1 LINNSNANKKA
12 NYMSK
17 DISREKDKLRLLWKE
32 KRKKLSL
39 NFTNDNEKY
48 FIKNFKKAI
57 GAFENKIIAGYN
69 PINHEVDCLNLLNFA
84 SKQGSKIALPYVK
97 KNKIIEF
104 REWRNA
110 EPLVRDTLGIL
121 SPSSEKIVMP
131 DIILIPLL
139 CFDLNG
145 TRLGMGQ
152 GIYDRSLPF
161 FELSDKYGLAFS
173 AQETNE
179 LITEQHDFLID
190 GVITE
195 KNFLSFKRKKN

>member
-1 LINNSNANKKA
+1 
-12 NYMSK
+12 MSK

-39 NFTNDNEKY
+39 NFSNEYKKY
-48 FIKNFKKAI
+48 FINNFKKAI
-57 GAFENKIIAGYN
+57 GIFENKIIAGYN
-69 PINHEVDCLNLLNFA
+69 PINHEVDCINLLNFA

-104 REWRNA
+104 REWSNT

-121 SPSSEKIVMP
+121 SPSSEKIVIP
-131 DIILIPLL
+131 DVIIIPLL

-161 FELSDKYGLAFS
+161 FDLSDKYGLAFS
-173 AQETNE
+173 AQETNK

-195 KNFLSFKRKKN
+195 KNFLSFERKKN

>member
-1 LINNSNANKKA
+1 
-12 NYMSK
+12 MSK

-39 NFTNDNEKY
+39 NFSNEYKKY
-48 FIKNFKKAI
+48 FINNFKKAI
-57 GAFENKIIAGYN
+57 GIFENKIIAGYN
-69 PINHEVDCLNLLNFA
+69 PINHEVDCINLLNFA

-104 REWRNA
+104 REWRNT
-110 EPLVRDTLGIL
+110 EPLVKDTLGIL

-173 AQETNE
+173 AQETNK

-195 KNFLSFKRKKN
+195 KNFLSFERKKN

>member
-1 LINNSNANKKA
+1 MPIEPSQLADANVFP
-12 NYMSK
+12 SL
-17 DISREKDKLRLLWKE
+17 EKDKLRLLWKE

-39 NFTNDNEKY
+39 NFSNEYKKY
-48 FIKNFKKAI
+48 FTKNFKKAI
-57 GAFENKIIAGYN
+57 GIFENKIIAGYN

-104 REWRNA
+104 REWRNT
-110 EPLVRDTLGIL
+110 EPLVKDTLGIL

-173 AQETNE
+173 AQETNK

-195 KNFLSFKRKKN
+195 KNFLSFERKKN

>member
-1 LINNSNANKKA
+1 
-12 NYMSK
+12 MSK

-32 KRKKLSL
+32 KRKKLYLSFS
-39 NFTNDNEKY
+39 NEYEKY

-57 GAFENKIIAGYN
+57 GIFENKIIAGYN

-104 REWRNA
+104 REWRNT

-121 SPSSEKIVMP
+121 SPSSEKIVIP
-131 DIILIPLL
+131 DVIIIPLL

-173 AQETNE
+173 AQETNK

-195 KNFLSFKRKKN
+195 KNFLSFERKKN

>member
-1 LINNSNANKKA
+1 
-12 NYMSK
+12 M
-17 DISREKDKLRLLWKE
+17 KL
-32 KRKKLSL
+32 
-39 NFTNDNEKY
+39 
-48 FIKNFKKAI
+48 
-57 GAFENKIIAGYN
+57 
-69 PINHEVDCLNLLNFA
+69 
-84 SKQGSKIALPYVK
+84 K

-104 REWRNA
+104 REWSNT

-121 SPSSEKIVMP
+121 SPSSEKIVIP
-131 DIILIPLL
+131 DIIIIPLL

-173 AQETNE
+173 AQETNK

-195 KNFLSFKRKKN
+195 KNFLSFERKKN

>member
-1 LINNSNANKKA
+1 
-12 NYMSK
+12 MSK

-39 NFTNDNEKY
+39 NFSNEYKKY

-57 GAFENKIIAGYN
+57 SIFENKIIAGYN

-104 REWRNA
+104 REWSNT

-121 SPSSEKIVMP
+121 SPSSEKIVIP
-131 DIILIPLL
+131 DVIIIPLL

-173 AQETNE
+173 AQETNK

-195 KNFLSFKRKKN
+195 KNFLSFERKKN

>member
-1 LINNSNANKKA
+1 
-12 NYMSK
+12 MSK
-17 DISREKDKLRLLWKE
+17 DISLEKNKLRLLWKE

-39 NFTNDNEKY
+39 NSSNEHKKY

-57 GAFENKIIAGYN
+57 GIFENKIIAGYN

-104 REWRNA
+104 REWRNT
-110 EPLVRDTLGIL
+110 EPLARDTLGIL
-121 SPSSEKIVMP
+121 SPSSEKIVIP
-131 DIILIPLL
+131 DVIIIPLL

-173 AQETNE
+173 AQETNK

-195 KNFLSFKRKKN
+195 KNFLSFERKKN